1 MNPEKVQLIQPPIT
15 IMGSMLVNIPFIMS
29 NAMLGSVGEGEKT
42 FYIYHIAGTFERENF
57 CELVKNT
64 IFCGENFRG
73 LLTCA
78 NSKDT
83 TPQSSRR
90 KLSRIAEK
98 KKKKKNAKFVKVF
111 SLESFLLRYL
121 WYEHTMYLTRLK
133 FYFLYRC

>member
-98 KKKKKNAKFVKVF
+98 KKKEKKNAKFVKVF
-111 SLESFLLRYL
+111 SLESFLLYGISG
-121 WYEHTMYLTRLK
+121 MSIQSRLK

>member
-42 FYIYHIAGTFERENF
+42 FYIYHIAETFERENF

-90 KLSRIAEK
+90 KLSWIAEK
-98 KKKKKNAKFVKVF
+98 KKEKKRTQN
-111 SLESFLLRYL
+111 L
-121 WYEHTMYLTRLK
+121 
-133 FYFLYRC
+133 